1 MSSETDVANVA
12 LRLIGQ
18 TPITNRTDGS
28 TNGNVIDDIFDD
40 TRDDL
45 LRYSP
50 WNFATSR
57 VELARSG
64 TIPAFEFDYA
74 YVLPADWIR
83 TISVHSNNA
92 GHGSLLHRMEVI
104 GSQRV
109 IVCSADQVFLRYV
122 KRETDPSLWSADF
135 RRAMSLA
142 LARDLAVPIS
152 SSNTL
157 QDQLSKQFERT
168 MNRVRSAD
176 AMGGSPEARPRGSW
190 ANDRGR
196 SRRDGFLND

>member
-18 TPITNRTDGS
+18 TPISNRTDGTS
-28 TNGNVIDDIFDD
+28 NGNIIDDIFDD

-50 WNFATSR
+50 WNFATRR
-57 VELARSG
+57 VELAQSV
-64 TIPAFEFDYA
+64 TAPAFEFDYA
-74 YVLPADWIR
+74 YPLPADWIR
-83 TISVHSNNA
+83 TVSVHSNNA
-92 GHGSLLHRMEVI
+92 GTGAILHRMETI
-104 GSQRV
+104 GTQRV
-109 IVCSADQVFLRYV
+109 IVCSSDQIFLRYV
-122 KRETDPSLWSADF
+122 YQEKDPNIWSSDF

-157 QDQLSKQFERT
+157 QEQLSKQFEKT
-168 MNRVRSAD
+168 MNRVRSTD
-176 AMGGSPEARPRGSW
+176 AMGSTPEQRPRGSW
-190 ANDRGR
+190 INSRGR
-196 SRRDGFLND
+196 SRRDGFLDN

>member
-1 MSSETDVANVA
+1 MSSETDVSNVA

-28 TNGNVIDDIFDD
+28 VNGNIIDDIFDD

-50 WNFATSR
+50 WNFATHR
-57 VELARSG
+57 VQLARSG
-64 TIPAFEFDYA
+64 TAPVFEFDYS
-74 YVLPADWIR
+74 YPLPADWIR
-83 TISVHSNNA
+83 TVSVHSNDA
-92 GHGSLLHRMEVI
+92 GHGSVLYRMEVI
-104 GSQRV
+104 GSQRT
-109 IVCSADQVFLRYV
+109 IVCSADEIYLRYV
-122 KRETDPSLWSADF
+122 KKETDPGLWSADF

-152 SSNTL
+152 SSNVL
-157 QDQLSKQFERT
+157 QDQLSKQFEKT
-168 MNRVRSAD
+168 MARVRSSD
-176 AMGGSPEARPRGSW
+176 AMGSSPEARPRGSW
-190 ANDRGR
+190 VTNRGR